1 MKEFDMKKVLAA
13 VGSVAGLMVL
23 IVIIKFLIVDPA
35 AENKRLALHNSEN
48 ESTIESLRGELAAK
62 TEAAS
67 QLDLQLQQLR
77 RDIDALKEQNKKLLE
92 SQSASHDD
100 ELKRLNEQISSL
112 QKNSDDFKKQ
122 LDEANGIIS
131 DLQQKI
137 ENINQSK
144 NTAYTYLLSTYST
157 QFSYAD
163 DGRVT
168 NLTVASRSI
177 SGSIIMPGETFSFF
191 DVVGECTVPKG
202 YKESKIFLQGEIAEG
217 IGGGICQISS
227 TLYNAALLSGMKI
240 TERHPHSMKVSYVEP
255 GRDATVNYGYLD
267 LKFVNPY
274 NSPVKIIAEVQN
286 GKVTFSF
293 YSEHKKVK
301 VPAINISVSVN
312 SDGDYVMERKSGGVV
327 DYRNTS
333 HYSK

>member
-1 MKEFDMKKVLAA
+1 MKEFDLKKILTVI
-13 VGSVAGLMVL
+13 GSVAGLMVL
-23 IVIIKFLIVDPA
+23 IVFVKFLIIDPA
-35 AENKRLALHNSEN
+35 SENKRLSLQNSEN
-48 ESTIESLRGELAAK
+48 ESTIELLQNELSSKSESAK
-62 TEAAS
+62 
-67 QLDLQLQQLR
+67 QLDLQIQQLKH
-77 RDIDALKEQNKKLLE
+77 DIESLKEQNQKLIE
-92 SQSASHDD
+92 SQTSSYDD
-100 ELKRLNEQISSL
+100 ELKKLNEHISSL
-112 QKNSDDFKKQ
+112 QKKSDDAQKQ
-122 LDEANGIIS
+122 LDEAKSTVS

-137 ENINQSK
+137 DNIVLSK

-163 DGRVT
+163 EGRVT

-202 YKESKIFLQGEIAEG
+202 YRESKIFLQGEIAEG

-274 NSPVKIIAEVQN
+274 DSPVKIIAEVQN

-301 VPAINISVSVN
+301 IPAINISVKVN
-312 SDGDYVMERKSGGVV
+312 SDGDYVMERKSGGTV
-327 DYRNTS
+327 DYRTTS